1 MTLPFPLPD
10 FDAKRVNTAFACDPY
25 GIAPAVRNVFEMM
38 IRTTSRMGLSPQ
50 RSKSTVAEE
59 GTIDSISWMS
69 IHVSKVGGMCEA
81 KTSPN
86 T

>member
-1 MTLPFPLPD
+1 MRLPFPLPD
-10 FDAKRVNTAFACDPY
+10 FDAKRVNTAFAYEPY
-25 GIAPAVRNVFEMM
+25 GIAPAVRNVFEILIQM
-38 IRTTSRMGLSPQ
+38 TSRMGLSPQ
-50 RSKSTVAEE
+50 RFKSTVAEE
-59 GTIDSISWMS
+59 GTIDSTWWMS

>member
-10 FDAKRVNTAFACDPY
+10 FDAKRVKTAFACDPY
-25 GIAPAVRNVFEMM
+25 DIAPAVRDVFEIM

-50 RSKSTVAEE
+50 RCKSTVAEE
-59 GTIDSISWMS
+59 GTIDSTWWMS